1 MSLARPAGVFV
12 GARAILERVKE
23 TIAAVDAEARLAA
36 GDKRR
41 SALEKAREKALSKL
55 ADHPD
60 AKEKRILVCG
70 VCLPPPTSSLPPKFY
85 SAFAH

>member
-41 SALEKAREKALSKL
+41 SALEKAREKV
-55 ADHPD
+55 
-60 AKEKRILVCG
+60 IG
-70 VCLPPPTSSLPPKFY
+70 F
-85 SAFAH
+85 